1 MGWFDNLWRRRQG
14 SATDD
19 EEQLAEARE
28 RQGAESETEVADE
41 LEEEAH
47 AARDE
52 QIMREPRIPP
62 GTG

>member
-1 MGWFDNLWRRRQG
+1 MGWLDNLWRRRQDRT
-14 SATDD
+14 TDD
-19 EEQLAEARE
+19 KEAMVKAHE
-28 RQGAESETEVADE
+28 RQSGEGEAEVADE

-47 AARDE
+47 AQRDE